1 MLIKDLP
8 KVLNALKVYANAPLA
23 NANEKNEIKRL
34 LAQDPTT
41 ANIEELVKIYKV
53 II

>member
-1 MLIKDLP
+1 MTIQDLP
-8 KVLNALKVYANAPLA
+8 QIITYLSAIAYNDKKV
-23 NANEKNEIKRL
+23 NEKNEIKRL